1 MNSIRA
7 SLRARPLTR
16 RDFLRFAGFGAAAA
30 AAAAAAEFGTHL
42 RADEPKP
49 KDAPRRLNVL
59 WISIEDTS
67 RNLGCYGDK
76 YADTPNLDAL
86 AAQGGRYTHA
96 FAPYPVCAPTR
107 SSVITGMYPSTI
119 GSMHMRT
126 GDKGYECVP
135 PPYVRCFTEYLRA
148 EGYYCTNHTKTD
160 YQFAS
165 PFTAWDPGKDWR
177 DRPQGMPFFAVINLA
192 ITHESQNWPKKNEKL
207 IHDPAKAPL
216 PPYYPDTPIVRETIA
231 RCYDNITTMDK
242 QAGEILARLK
252 EDGLDDSTVVFFWAD
267 HGRGMTRC
275 KRWLYDCGTRVPLI
289 VRWPGKVKPGSVS
302 DDFVMLT
309 DLGPTAMS
317 AVGVKV
323 PDYMQGRDFLGEQKA
338 PAPDFIV
345 LARER
350 MDVSSDEHI
359 RAIRD
364 KQYKY
369 IRNFM
374 PERPYAWPIPYR
386 DKMPVMQE
394 LRRLHDE
401 GKLNAVQELF
411 FRKTKPVEE
420 LYDLAADP
428 DEINNLAESPMY
440 QDVLK
445 RMRTRLDKWIKDT
458 RDLGGT
464 PEDELIER
472 MWPGKVQPATAAPKI
487 EVAPAG
493 DGRTTLTI
501 TCPTEGASIGYQ
513 VDGGRWLLY
522 SRPVTVESSSR
533 IVAKAIR
540 IGYKTSDLAGWPD
553 KPPAEAAPKQP
564 AKVAKPMKKAKSK
577 QSLQRASEASVS

>member
-1 MNSIRA
+1 MTDNCIYG
-7 SLRARPLTR
+7 LARPLTR
-16 RDFLRFAGFGAAAA
+16 RSFLRLAGLSAAAA
-30 AAAAAAEFGTHL
+30 AIPARLAADDAKPA
-42 RADEPKP
+42 PKP
-49 KDAPRRLNVL
+49 LNVL

-67 RNLGCYGDK
+67 PNLGCYGDK
-76 YADTPNLDAL
+76 YADTPNLDAF
-86 AAQGGRYTHA
+86 AAQGCRYTHA
-96 FAPYPVCAPTR
+96 FSPYPVCAPTR

-126 GDKGYECVP
+126 GDKGYQCVP

-148 EGYYCTNHTKTD
+148 AGYYCTNHTKTD

-177 DRPQGMPFFAVINLA
+177 DRPEGMPFFAVINLT
-192 ITHESQNWPKKNEKL
+192 ITHESQNWPRKGEKL

-216 PPYYPDTPIVRETIA
+216 PSYYPDTPIVRENIA

-252 EDGLDDSTVVFFWAD
+252 ADGLEDNTVVFFWPD

-275 KRWLYDCGTRVPLI
+275 KRWLYDSGTRVPLM
-289 VRWPGKVKPGSVS
+289 VRWPGKVKPGSVC
-302 DDFVMLT
+302 DEFVMLT
-309 DLGPTAMS
+309 DLGPTVMS
-317 AVGVKV
+317 VAGLKV
-323 PDYMQGRDFLGEQKA
+323 PAYMQGRAFLGEQKA
-338 PAPDFIV
+338 PAPEFVV

-369 IRNFM
+369 IRNFT

-386 DKMPVMQE
+386 DRMPVMQE

-420 LYDLAADP
+420 LYDIAADP
-428 DEINNLAESPMY
+428 DEVNNLADSPKH

-445 RMRTRLDKWIKDT
+445 LMRSRLEKWIKDT
-458 RDLGGT
+458 HDLGGT

-472 MWPGKVQPATAAPKI
+472 MWPGKVQPVTAAPQI
-487 EVAPAG
+487 QPAPAG
-493 DGRTTLTI
+493 GGRTTLTI

-513 VDGGRWLLY
+513 VDGGRWLPY
-522 SRPVTVESSSR
+522 TQPVAIGSSSQV
-533 IVAKAIR
+533 VAKAIR
-540 IGYKTSDLAGWPD
+540 IGYKTSDLAGWPN
-553 KPPAEAAPKQP
+553 KPPPEAASEKP
-564 AKVAKPMKKAKSK
+564 AKAAKRNQKAKSK
-577 QSLQRASEASVS
+577 QDSLPPTGATK